1 MIDFDFPE
9 SSVNFIWLMFAGA
22 FGARGRAGFG
32 IVKSKLKK
40 SKKMV
45 TKKLTKKEV
54 KRARYLKQKSRNLS
68 IKEGIF
74 ASAKNSFGTHYLS
87 PFAIAINASSSAVA
101 ILSSVTG
108 LLGPISQIF
117 SSKLIEKKPRKK
129 VVTKFTLLESL
140 SWLTFVIV
148 GFLFAKN
155 IITEILPIMLL
166 LFFSIYTIFYNATI
180 PAWFSWTGDIV
191 SEKYRGRW
199 LSKRNLLIGFTS
211 LILVIGAAFFLEHMK
226 EINLSM
232 LGFGILFFLAFTARI
247 ICWRIFKKQYEPKL
261 KIKPG
266 KHFSF
271 FEFLMRAPKT
281 NFGRFSIFR
290 FFFSL
295 AITIQTSLLAVY
307 LLRNLNL
314 SYVSYMLVILSATF
328 FTLIV
333 TEIWGKIAD
342 KYGNYKVLVITTILI
357 PIIPILWII
366 HDSVIY
372 LVLVPGLIRGV
383 GWAGFNLS
391 SGNFIYDNVSQE
403 KRGLAISYFNMM
415 SGLGIFFGGL
425 IGAFLIKF
433 LHTSKLDP
441 IMIIFIISAATSMII
456 VAGFMPK
463 IKEIKNNKS
472 ERNPKA
478 FRKFLIKQI
487 RPTLSEEFH
496 QIIDIKKYI
505 WKK

>member
-1 MIDFDFPE
+1 MVI
-9 SSVNFIWLMFAGA
+9 
-22 FGARGRAGFG
+22 
-32 IVKSKLKK
+32 KK
-40 SKKMV
+40 PS
-45 TKKLTKKEV
+45 KKEV
-54 KRARYLKQKSRNLS
+54 EEQKRIRTKKQKSRDLS

-74 ASAKNSFGTHYLS
+74 ASAKDSFGTRYLS

-101 ILSSVTG
+101 ILSSIAG

-129 VVTKFTLLESL
+129 VVTKFTFLEAL
-140 SWLTFVIV
+140 SWLTFLVIS
-148 GFLFAKN
+148 FLFAKN
-155 IITEILPIMLL
+155 IVTEILPIILL
-166 LFFSIYTIFYNATI
+166 LFFSVYTIFYNAII

-211 LILVIGAAFFLEHMK
+211 LVLVIGASFFLEHMK

-281 NFGRFSIFR
+281 NFGNFSIFR
-290 FFFSL
+290 FFFSF
-295 AITIQTSLLAVY
+295 AITIQTCLLAVY

-314 SYVSYMLVILSATF
+314 SYVNYMIIILSATF
-328 FTLIV
+328 FALIV

-357 PIIPILWII
+357 PIIPILWIL

-372 LVLVPGLIRGV
+372 LVLIPGLIRGV

-425 IGAFLIKF
+425 IGAFLIQF
-433 LHTSKLDP
+433 LKTSTDP
-441 IMIIFIISAATSMII
+441 IIIIFIASAVLTAI
-456 VAGFMPK
+456 VVIWWMPK
-463 IKEIKNNKS
+463 IKEIRNRQKQ
-472 ERNPKA
+472 RNPKA
-478 FRKFLIKQI
+478 FRKFLLKQI
-487 RPTLSEEFH
+487 RPTLTEEVH
-496 QIIDIKKYI
+496 QIIEIKRYI